1 MLKYHNIAFEYH
13 LQISVSV
20 TMVKDNIVI
29 LKVIKFNVV
38 FFFFGQ
44 ETCDYTFK
52 KIVNFYEQIIN
63 ICMNIP
69 TK

>member
-13 LQISVSV
+13 LQISISV
-20 TMVKDNIVI
+20 TMVTDNIVI
-29 LKVIKFNVV
+29 LKVIKLNVV
-38 FFFFGQ
+38 FFCQ